1 MSELPDPVRTLP
13 SSKVV
18 TPDFRSNRS
27 EMEIRKKIIPQH
39 LEFSIDRA

>member
-1 MSELPDPVRTLP
+1 MSELPDAVRTLP

-18 TPDFRSNRS
+18 TPDSRFNRS
-27 EMEIRKKIIPQH
+27 LMKIRKKIIPRH